1 MREPSDGLAV
11 RTRDD
16 GTADCLSIRLPPPM
30 MPGANQRCH
39 WRVRHRAAQHDR
51 YVAATLATVEMRKSA
66 SWERMKGATLTV
78 TWRGRGRLPDPDNIG
93 GKTKAYI
100 DGLTD
105 AGVWKDDSVVKS
117 ITFRTERAA
126 RLCDRAVVIRI
137 DRA

>member
-1 MREPSDGLAV
+1 
-11 RTRDD
+11 
-16 GTADCLSIRLPPPM
+16 M

-105 AGVWKDDSVVKS
+105 AGVWDDDRVVAS
-117 ITFRTERAA
+117 ITFRTERVSTNAEKE
-126 RLCDRAVVIRI
+126 VVIEVR
-137 DRA
+137 RA

>member
-1 MREPSDGLAV
+1 
-11 RTRDD
+11 
-16 GTADCLSIRLPPPM
+16 M
-30 MPGANQRCH
+30 MPGANARCH
-39 WRVRHRAAQHDR
+39 WRVRHKAARQDR
-51 YVAATLATVEMRKSA
+51 YVAATLALAETRKSGA
-66 SWERMKGATLTV
+66 WEPLEGAALTV

-93 GKTKAYI
+93 GRTKAYI

-105 AGVWKDDSVVKS
+105 AGVWKDDSVVKA

>member
-1 MREPSDGLAV
+1 
-11 RTRDD
+11 
-16 GTADCLSIRLPPPM
+16 M

-51 YVAATLATVEMRKSA
+51 YVAATLATAEIRRCG
-66 SWERMKGATLTV
+66 SWKMMQGATLTV

-105 AGVWKDDSVVKS
+105 AKVWPDDRVVQS
-117 ITFRTERAA
+117 ITFRTERVKTNPE
-126 RLCDRAVVIRI
+126 REIVIEVR
-137 DRA
+137 RT

>member
-1 MREPSDGLAV
+1 
-11 RTRDD
+11 
-16 GTADCLSIRLPPPM
+16 M
-30 MPGANQRCH
+30 MPGANARCH
-39 WRVRHRAAQHDR
+39 WRVRHRAAKHDR
-51 YVAATLATVEMRKSA
+51 HVAATLATEEMRVFA
-66 SWERMKGATLTV
+66 SWQKVEGAALTV

-93 GKTKAYI
+93 GRTKAYI

-105 AGVWKDDSVVKS
+105 AGVWHDDSVVRS